1 MSQKFLKYDFNEV
14 DNTTNLHKY
23 IDRDKL
29 LVLFIFKSSWVKYYI
44 CVEEWGDEDESELK
58 CLTAKDIKKIYGI
71 NSFLRKEKINE
82 INESSL

>member
-1 MSQKFLKYDFNEV
+1 MSQKFLKFDFTEV
-14 DNTTNLHKY
+14 DDTPNLHKY
-23 IDRDKL
+23 VDKDNS
-29 LVLFIFKSSWVKYYI
+29 LVLFIFKSSWVKYYM
-44 CVEEWGDEDESELK
+44 CVEEWGDEDQSELK